1 MTLRLSFGTAT
12 HVGRRERN
20 EDRAAYAT
28 PEPAAVGVKGYLAA
42 LADGVGGGE
51 NGGEAAESVVR
62 GLLGDYY
69 ATPDTWEPNHAM
81 ARILGALNRWLHGQ
95 SISRRLPGGY
105 ACTLTA
111 LVFRGQRYCL
121 AHVGDSRAYLLRG
134 GALAQL
140 TTDHVWEQAG
150 MEHVLR
156 RGMGLD
162 DHLVA
167 DFAGGRLAE
176 GDLFLLVS
184 DGIWAPLGQMELHR
198 LAQLHREPDALAR
211 ALVEQAIRRGGQ
223 DNATALVARV
233 DAVPEESLADE
244 AGEARQL
251 PVPPRLKPGMPLD
264 DFLIEE
270 CLHDSRETLLYLARQ
285 QATGRRYVVKTLKP
299 VLADDLTAK
308 TRLLG
313 EEWLGKRLQSPNFP
327 QVLPLSARNYLYYVQ
342 DWHAGRSLAQALAA
356 GEHFSPVRAAELGLQ
371 LAQGLAALH
380 RLDILHRDIKPDNLH
395 LGEDGKL
402 RILDLGVAVC
412 PDLHD
417 AAAAT
422 ETPGT
427 PSYMAP
433 ELLRGEAASW
443 STDLYAAGVTLYH
456 LLTRRY
462 PYGEVEAFQ
471 HPRFGDPTPASRYR
485 PDLPAWLDHLL
496 LKAVARTPE
505 TRFETADELL
515 LALQRGQ
522 SVGLAAPRPSPLA
535 ERNPLALWQAIAVI
549 SLILNLLLA
558 YLLLAGN

>member
-1 MTLRLSFGTAT
+1 MPLRLTFATAT

-20 EDRAAYAT
+20 EDRAAYTT
-28 PEPAAVGVKGYLAA
+28 PEPALARVKGYVAA

-69 ATPDTWEPNHAM
+69 ATPDTWEPNHAV
-81 ARILGALNRWLHGQ
+81 ARILAALNRWLHGQ
-95 SISRRLPGGY
+95 SISRRQPGGY

-121 AHVGDSRAYLLRG
+121 AHVGDSRAYLLRA
-134 GALAQL
+134 GALTQL

-167 DFAGGRLAE
+167 DFAGGRLLP
-176 GDLFLLVS
+176 GDQFMLLS
-184 DGIWAPLGQMELHR
+184 DGIWAPLGQLELHR
-198 LAQLHREPDALAR
+198 LAQLHREPEGLVR

-223 DNATALVARV
+223 DNATAVVARV

-251 PVPPRLKPGMPLD
+251 AVPHRFRPGMLLD

-270 CLHDSRETLLYLARQ
+270 CLHDSRESLLYLARQ
-285 QATGRRYVVKTLKP
+285 QATGRRYVLKTLKP
-299 VLADDLTAK
+299 VLADDLAAK

-313 EEWLGKRLQSPNFP
+313 EEWLGKRLQSPDFP
-327 QVLPLSARNYLYYVQ
+327 QVLPLPARNYLYFAQ
-342 DWHAGRSLAQALAA
+342 DWHAGRTLAQAVAA
-356 GEHFSPVRAAELGLQ
+356 GEHFSPVRAVDLGIQ
-371 LAQGLAALH
+371 LVQGLAALH

-395 LGEDGKL
+395 LDEDGKL
-402 RILDLGVAVC
+402 RILDLGVAAC
-412 PDLHD
+412 PDLTAEAD
-417 AAAAT
+417 T
-422 ETPGT
+422 EAPGT

-496 LKAVARTPE
+496 LKAVARAPE
-505 TRFETADELL
+505 ERFETAEELL
-515 LALQRGQ
+515 LALRRGQ
-522 SVGLAAPRPSPLA
+522 SAGLTAPRPSPLA

-549 SLILNLLLA
+549 SLIFNLLLA
-558 YLLLAGN
+558 YLLLAGH